1 MQENR
6 IELLAPA
13 GSREALEAVCEAG
26 ADAVYFSEKRFSMRQ
41 HGAWLNFTHE
51 ELGDVIDYAHGRGV
65 KAYLTLNNLLTGQEL
80 KVLEESLLEL
90 AALKPDAFIIQDL
103 GLLRI
108 LNRLDIDIPLHASTM
123 MNIHH
128 ALGADLLKRHKVS
141 RIITSRDID
150 LEAAREIGR
159 RTGVEIEYFVHG
171 DMCIA
176 VGSQCLH
183 SGVATDM
190 SANRGKCLKSCRWA
204 WDLVDRE
211 NDKILGKVEE
221 QYLLAMKDIS
231 LYHQLP
237 HLISMGIHSLK
248 IEGRARPGDYLRP
261 IVTEYRQ
268 AIDRYYADPA
278 AYATDFEGMRRLR
291 SATLREIGTSHAFSQ
306 PGKEAVGLSGKREPR
321 IFSIAVEEAPWSPEP
336 LDGAETIMDRDGGR
350 PELSVR
356 CGTMDAARAL
366 LDSRCDWL
374 YVGGERF
381 SGQNGNGWP
390 LQEMRA
396 LIREGREKGK
406 RIGMITPR
414 ITGDRESAEI
424 TQLVDGLEADQPDS
438 YLAANIGSL
447 ELLRGLTDTPIH
459 GDYFLNPWNGAAV
472 DFLQGE
478 GVGSF
483 AAGAELSLP
492 LVKDLA
498 DEATLPMESLVH
510 GSLPG
515 MLLEYCPIGTHMTG
529 TTRNDP
535 CPGPCTQRNY
545 ALRSRIGQKHW
556 LLADQY
562 CRNHLFMAKDLC
574 MIAHLDSLRHR
585 NIRRLRIEGTLYEP
599 AYLQRLVAL
608 YAEAIDNLMEGR
620 GDAGLIQR
628 VLADAPRELTLGA
641 YGVSAQAISEPC
653 QTLPTDMVIQF
664 DTELPGQK
672 RKRIA

>member
-1 MQENR
+1 MQQNR

-51 ELGDVIDYAHGRGV
+51 ELGDVIDYAHAHGV

-80 KVLEESLLEL
+80 EVLEASLREL

-108 LNRLDIDIPLHASTM
+108 LDRLELDIPLHASTM

-128 ALGADLLKRHKVS
+128 AQAAALLKRYNVS

-150 LEAAREIGR
+150 LATAREIGQR
-159 RTGVEIEYFVHG
+159 AGVEIEYFVHG

-204 WDLVDRE
+204 WDLVDRG

-237 HLISMGIHSLK
+237 QLIGMGIHSLK

-291 SATLREIGTSHAFSQ
+291 SATLREVGTSHAFSQ
-306 PGKEAVGLSGKREPR
+306 PGKEGVGLSGKREPR
-321 IFSIAVEEAPWSPEP
+321 IFSIAVEEAPWSPDP
-336 LDGAETIMDRDGGR
+336 LEGTEAVTDQGSGR

-356 CGTMDAARAL
+356 CGTLAAAEGL

-381 SGQNGNGWP
+381 RGRNEHGWP
-390 LQEMRA
+390 LEGMRS
-396 LIREGREKGK
+396 LIRAGREKGK

-424 TQLVDGLEADQPDS
+424 AQLIGGLGADQPDS
-438 YLAANIGSL
+438 YLAANIGAL

-459 GDYFLNPWNGAAV
+459 GDYFLNPWNGEAV
-472 DFLQGE
+472 DFLKGE
-478 GVGSF
+478 GVASF

-492 LVKDLA
+492 LVRDLA
-498 DEATLPMESLVH
+498 EVATLSMESLVH

-515 MLLEYCPIGTHMTG
+515 MLLEYCPIGAHMTG

-545 ALRSRIGQKHW
+545 ALRSRVGQKHW
-556 LLADQY
+556 LVSDQY

-574 MIAHLDSLRHR
+574 MIGHLESLQHR

-608 YAEAIDNLMEGR
+608 YAEAIDNLMTQQH
-620 GDAGLIQR
+620 DAGLIER
-628 VLADAPRELTLGA
+628 LAAEAPRELTLGA
-641 YGVSAQAISEPC
+641 YGVPAQAISEPC
-653 QTLPTDMVIQF
+653 QTLPTDMIVQF
-664 DTELPGQK
+664 DTNVS
-672 RKRIA
+672 KRIA